1 MWGTWDY
8 FVIAPFFNPPP
19 FTPDDVESLAMIGLA
34 GGTVPKRYTSFF
46 GPIPIDGVEIDPEIV
61 AVGRDYF
68 EMNEPNLDVHVA
80 DGRAFLRRSERR
92 YTVVAIDAY
101 RLPYIPWHL
110 TTVEFFREVRA
121 HLTDD
126 GVVTIN
132 VGRTNDYQLVETM
145 VATLRQ
151 VFPSVHAM
159 DVPASFNTILVA
171 TVQST
176 VPDNLA
182 ANRAFVE
189 DPVLRSIFEE
199 AWGQMREIEPGG
211 MVLTDD
217 RAPVEMLTHAVV
229 LNYLLGK

>member
-1 MWGTWDY
+1 
-8 FVIAPFFNPPP
+8 
-19 FTPDDVESLAMIGLA
+19 
-34 GGTVPKRYTSFF
+34 
-46 GPIPIDGVEIDPEIV
+46 
-61 AVGRDYF
+61 
-68 EMNEPNLDVHVA
+68 MNEPNLDVHVA
-80 DGRAFLRRSERR
+80 DGRAFLRRSEER

-132 VGRTNDYQLVETM
+132 VGHTDDYQLVETM
-145 VATLRQ
+145 AATLRQ
-151 VFPSVHAM
+151 VFPSVHAI

-171 TVQST
+171 TVQPT
-176 VPDNLA
+176 EPENLA
-182 ANRAFVE
+182 ANSAFIE

-199 AWGQMREIEPGG
+199 AWGQMRDIEPGG

-229 LNYLLGK
+229 LNYLFGGK